1 MTNNHRGA
9 AAGESQQLL
18 LHYCFGH
25 SESSLLLCPITLLGQ
40 RRREIVG
47 YNCPDSS
54 DSSVHAHSNAVFNK
68 ITFFDTPFWHTIA
81 PEKFE
86 MQSLLALNREWI
98 ERVKTLSIMKV
109 ND

>member
-1 MTNNHRGA
+1 
-9 AAGESQQLL
+9 LL

-68 ITFFDTPFWHTIA
+68 ITFFDTP
-81 PEKFE
+81 
-86 MQSLLALNREWI
+86 LNREWI

-109 ND
+109 SD